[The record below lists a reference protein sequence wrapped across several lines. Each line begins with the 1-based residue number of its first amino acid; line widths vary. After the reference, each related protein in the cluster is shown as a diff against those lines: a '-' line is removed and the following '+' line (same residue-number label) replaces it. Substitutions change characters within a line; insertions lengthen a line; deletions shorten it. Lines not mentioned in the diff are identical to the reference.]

1 VFGDPLRIFG
11 HPQHRSLRG
20 AAASSSPASLLSFG
34 RTAGIQNSGSP
45 VVLASSMRQ
54 LLPWTVLSVEGLRQP
69 DGELV
74 GDEVGAGLAAIR
86 AMLIEDDG
94 AGPVFS
100 ACRSGS
106 VFIG

>member
-1 VFGDPLRIFG
+1 VEQQLLLLR
-11 HPQHRSLRG
+11 RVC
-20 AAASSSPASLLSFG
+20 SPSAGLQGF
-34 RTAGIQNSGSP
+34 RTPVAP